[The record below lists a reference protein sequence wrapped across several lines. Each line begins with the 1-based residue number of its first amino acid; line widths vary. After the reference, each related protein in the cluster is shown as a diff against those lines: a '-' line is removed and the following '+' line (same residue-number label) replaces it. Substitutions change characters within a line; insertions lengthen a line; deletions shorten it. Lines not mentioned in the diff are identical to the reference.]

1 MSKHNREITS
11 SKLRINRRYFY
22 FSSLLLLFL
31 DIALGSTQK
40 TFLASTTEQN
50 VVVEAVP
57 LEENNLETP
66 TLTPLITENN
76 LSSSQVVN
84 QGSQI
89 AINGRTMPVAWSQ
102 WQGSNQSIHTGVS
115 DTGAMQMLGMELLST
130 SNPALQPVRWFPN
143 SISQTF
149 TLNAKLISPYRYL
162 DITDFAQAAG
172 WRMEVVGDTLQIN
185 YTPSTINYANHRT
198 QGQGQQIVLNLDRT
212 TAWRVLGKGVITIQ
226 GSAETS
232 LLERFAPL
240 PEEEESEQQE
250 DSEQQVEPSD
260 PPAFT
265 LEKSNN
271 QIILRVDV
279 PTGQELKVSS
289 LGNPHRLVIDI
300 QPETFTPKNILW
312 SPGIRW
318 QQQWINLPT
327 GKFPVVWLE
336 VDLSTPGLSL
346 QPIWPNENMTG
357 INPIVSTAR
366 DVGTSAA
373 INGGFFNRNNKLPLG
388 AIRRNNT
395 WFSGPIL
402 NRGAIAWDNQG
413 RVKIG
418 RFSLRPVFI
427 TSTRQRYPIQ
437 HVNSG
442 YIKAGISLYTPE
454 WGSSYTPLSDN
465 EIVVLVQNNQ
475 VIEQIP
481 GGKAGTTA
489 FLIPEDGY
497 LLALRSSQ
505 SAAANLPVNTQIKI
519 HNQTLPGEFASYPNI
534 LGAGPLLLKNRQIVL
549 NGEGENFSPAFN
561 TQKASRSAIGT
572 TSQGKIII
580 AAVHRRIG
588 DRGPTL
594 TEMAQLMQ
602 RLGTTDALNL
612 DGGSSTSLVLG
623 DQLIDRPP
631 ATAARVHNGIGIF
644 LE

>member
-1 MSKHNREITS
+1 MNKQNREITS
-11 SKLRINRRYFY
+11 SKLRINRRHFY
-22 FSSLLLLFL
+22 LSSLLLLFL
-31 DIALGSTQK
+31 DLAVGSTQK
-40 TFLASTTEQN
+40 TFLASTTAEN
-50 VVVEAVP
+50 VVVEALP
-57 LEENNLETP
+57 LEEHEQNLEP
-66 TLTPLITENN
+66 ATLTPIITENH
-76 LSSSQVVN
+76 LSSPQVVN

-89 AINGRTMPVAWSQ
+89 NLNGRTMPVAWSQ
-102 WQGSNQSIHTGVS
+102 WQGNNQSIHTGVS

-143 SISQTF
+143 SASQTF
-149 TLNAKLISPYRYL
+149 TLNTQLINPYRYL
-162 DITDFAQAAG
+162 DITNFAQAAG
-172 WRMEVVGDTLQIN
+172 WRMEAVGDTLQIN
-185 YTPSTINYANHRT
+185 YAPSRINYANHRT
-198 QGQGQQIVLNLDRT
+198 QGQGKQIVLNLDGP
-212 TAWRVLGKGVITIQ
+212 TAWRVLGKGVVTIQ
-226 GSAETS
+226 GSADPL

-240 PEEEESEQQE
+240 PKEENNEQQTE
-250 DSEQQVEPSD
+250 SSEPK
-260 PPAFT
+260 AFT

-289 LGNPHRLVIDI
+289 LGNPYRLVIDI
-300 QPETFTPKNILW
+300 QPETFTPKDILW

-318 QQQWINLPT
+318 QQKFINLPT

-346 QPIWPNENMTG
+346 QPIWPNEGMTG

-644 LE
+644 LEQQ

>member
-1 MSKHNREITS
+1 MSKHNKEITS
-11 SKLRINRRYFY
+11 SKLRINRRHFY
-22 FSSLLLLFL
+22 LSSLLLLFL
-31 DIALGSTQK
+31 DLAVGSTQK
-40 TFLASTTEQN
+40 TFLASTTAEN
-50 VVVEAVP
+50 VVVEALP
-57 LEENNLETP
+57 LEEDNLEP
-66 TLTPLITENN
+66 ATLTPLITENN
-76 LSSSQVVN
+76 LSSQVVN

-102 WQGSNQSIHTGVS
+102 WQGNNQSIHTGVS

-130 SNPALQPVRWFPN
+130 NNPALQPVRWCPN
-143 SISQTF
+143 SASQIF

-162 DITDFAQAAG
+162 DITNFAQAAG
-172 WRMEVVGDTLQIN
+172 WRMEAVGDTLQIN
-185 YTPSTINYANHRT
+185 YAPSLISRT
-198 QGQGQQIVLNLDRT
+198 SHIIRGQEQQIILDLDGPT
-212 TAWRVLGKGVITIQ
+212 TWRVLGKGVVTIQ
-226 GSAETS
+226 GSADPL
-232 LLERFAPL
+232 LLEQFAPL
-240 PEEEESEQQE
+240 PKKE
-250 DSEQQVEPSD
+250 DSEQQTEPSNTPT
-260 PPAFT
+260 PPFT

-289 LGNPHRLVIDI
+289 SGNPHRLVIDI
-300 QPETFTPKNILW
+300 QPETFTPKDILW

-534 LGAGPLLLKNRQIVL
+534 LGAGPLLLQNRQIVL
-549 NGEGENFSPAFN
+549 DGEKEKFSTAFN

-572 TSQGKIII
+572 TPQGKIII

-588 DRGPTL
+588 DRGPSL

-644 LE
+644 LEQY